1 MKKLIGL
8 TIGLVLVIGLGYYAY
23 DLKQKST
30 KSDNTE
36 LIDFEIKN
44 VDKIDEIEIYDPYF
58 QASFTVVKKG
68 DSWTDKDGN
77 CIQQN
82 PVNTILE
89 TFKKVTFSGYVN
101 DAAKT
106 NVTNLMAAKAK
117 KVTVYEDGEMKKVWY
132 VGHST
137 PDHLGTY
144 MLVETPEVKS
154 DEPVIMGMKG
164 LNGILEPRFFVDPK
178 LWECTDLFSATQA
191 EIKKVTIKNN
201 IDKEDSYEI
210 TRNGKGFSASHFNQP
225 LENINQEKL
234 TFFTNSFEN
243 IHFNKPNY
251 EFTPNQVDSIRNVQ
265 PYIEMTI
272 NKKDGTTLS
281 MNFYKN
287 VDKNK
292 SSVNKIVYDPEYVWA
307 FTQDNKLVKVQYFV
321 MGPII
326 DGKDFFVN
334 KTVNN

>member
-1 MKKLIGL
+1 MKK
-8 TIGLVLVIGLGYYAY
+8 TIGIVIGLALVLGLGFYAY
-23 DLKQKST
+23 NLKEKRK

-36 LIDFEIKN
+36 LIDFEIKD
-44 VDKIDEIEIYDPYF
+44 VEKIDQIDIYDPYF
-58 QASFTVVKKG
+58 QASFTLLKKG
-68 DSWTDKDGN
+68 DVWTDKNGD
-77 CIQQN
+77 CVQQN

-117 KVTVYEDGEMKKVWY
+117 KVTVYENGEIKKIWY

-154 DEPVIMGMKG
+154 DQPVIMGMQG
-164 LNGILEPRFFVDPK
+164 LNGILEPRFFVDPQ
-178 LWECTDLFSATQA
+178 LWTCTDLFSASQA
-191 EIKKVTIKNN
+191 EIKKISIKNT
-201 IDKEDSYEI
+201 IDTEDSYEI
-210 TRNGKGFSASHFNQP
+210 TRNGKGFTASQNDVPFENVNQD
-225 LENINQEKL
+225 KL

-251 EFTPNQVDSIRNVQ
+251 EFEPKQVDSIRNSN
-265 PYIEMTI
+265 PYVVLTI
-272 NKKDGTTLS
+272 DKKDGSTLS

-287 VDKNK
+287 VDRSK
-292 SSVNKIVYDPEYVWA
+292 SSPENIVYDPEYVWA
-307 FTQDNKLVKVQYFV
+307 FTKENELVKVQYFV

>member
-1 MKKLIGL
+1 MKKTIGLLIGL
-8 TIGLVLVIGLGYYAY
+8 ALVIGLGYYAY
-23 DLKQKST
+23 NLQEKSK

-44 VDKIDEIEIYDPYF
+44 VENIDKIEIYDPYF
-58 QASFTVVKKG
+58 QASFTLLKKG
-68 DSWTDKDGN
+68 DVWTDKNGG
-77 CIQQN
+77 CVQQN
-82 PVNTILE
+82 PVKTILE

-117 KVTVYEDGEMKKVWY
+117 KVTVYEQGEMKKIWY

-154 DEPVIMGMKG
+154 DQPVIMGMQG

-178 LWECTDLFSATQA
+178 IWACTDLFSATQA
-191 EIKKVTIKNN
+191 EIKKVSIKNN
-201 IDKEDSYEI
+201 IDNEDSYEI
-210 TRNGKGFSASHFNQP
+210 TRNGSGFVATQNTMP
-225 LENINQEKL
+225 IENVNQEKL

-251 EFTPNQVDSIRNVQ
+251 EFTQQQVDSIRNSN
-265 PYIEMTI
+265 PYIEMNI
-272 NKKDGTTLS
+272 DKKDGTSLS

-287 VDKNK
+287 VDRSK
-292 SSVNKIVYDPEYVWA
+292 STPNNIVYDPEYVWA
-307 FTQDNKLVKVQYFV
+307 FTQDDRLVKVQYFV